1 MATYIIT
8 GCGGFV
14 AQHYL
19 NILARGHR
27 KTVVAGIGRRP
38 PNVIPTN
45 VKFQFHPID
54 LTNVREIN
62 GAKKKI
68 ARIMTVIREREIV
81 ENS

>member
-1 MATYIIT
+1 MAKIDDIRS
-8 GCGGFV
+8 
-14 AQHYL
+14 L
-19 NILARGHR
+19 NNEDLSDELNSTQKELMNLRF
-27 KTVVAGIGRRP
+27 KVSTM
-38 PNVIPTN
+38 
-45 VKFQFHPID
+45 Q

>member
-1 MATYIIT
+1 MAKIDDIRS
-8 GCGGFV
+8 
-14 AQHYL
+14 L
-19 NILARGHR
+19 NDEDLSDELNSTQKELMNLRF
-27 KTVVAGIGRRP
+27 KVSTM
-38 PNVIPTN
+38 
-45 VKFQFHPID
+45 Q